1 MKIAIFIILS
11 ILCLMIGGLIAT
23 YLIFGILTLAGFIA
37 LTENVK
43 PIKWLVIKFSGL
55 IDVLIF
61 VGSIWATATLG
72 VTITASLVIAGLG
85 YSLLY
90 SPWLRKNHKKKSSQ
104 INN

>member
-1 MKIAIFIILS
+1 
-11 ILCLMIGGLIAT
+11 MIGGLIAT

-72 VTITASLVIAGLG
+72 VTITASLVISGLG

-90 SPWLRKNHKKKSSQ
+90 SPWLRRNHKKKLS
-104 INN
+104 NN